1 MELPFELWDRIYEK
15 CGSFQ
20 SRRKLYEALPASY
33 TNQYPKK
40 MVTNGDKC
48 LLKA

>member
-15 CGSFQ
+15 CESFQ